1 MQSISFSP
9 SHTFTRLYAR
19 ITEED
24 GTFTVSVRL
33 LNHLKQDESA
43 CGQKIAGSIDMA
55 SAMVDSIARE
65 FCISQNCIS
74 ISIVMANFKDG
85 TFH

>member
-9 SHTFTRLYAR
+9 SQTFTRLYAR

-33 LNHLKQDESA
+33 LNHLKQDERA
-43 CGQKIAGSIDMA
+43 WGQKIAVSIDMA
-55 SAMVDSIARE
+55 SSMIDSVARE

-74 ISIVMANFKDG
+74 ISIVMDNFKEG

>member
-1 MQSISFSP
+1 MQSISSSP
-9 SHTFTRLYAR
+9 SQTFTRLYAR

-24 GTFTVSVRL
+24 GAFTVSVQL
-33 LNHLKQDESA
+33 LNHLKQDERA
-43 CGQKIAGSIDMA
+43 WGQEIAVSIDMA
-55 SAMVDSIARE
+55 SSMIDLVARE

-74 ISIVMANFKDG
+74 ISIVMDNFKDG

>member
-9 SHTFTRLYAR
+9 NQTFTRLYAR

-24 GTFTVSVRL
+24 GAFTVSVQL

-55 SAMVDSIARE
+55 TAMIDAVAKE
-65 FCISQNCIS
+65 FCISQNCIA
-74 ISIVMANFKDG
+74 INIVMDNFKDG

>member
-1 MQSISFSP
+1 MQSFAFSP
-9 SHTFTRLYAR
+9 GPSFTRLYAR

-24 GTFTVSVRL
+24 GAFTVSVRL

-43 CGQKIAGSIDMA
+43 WRQEIAGSIDMA
-55 SAMVDSIARE
+55 SSMIGSVARE

-74 ISIVMANFKDG
+74 ISIVMDNFKDG